1 MHVEQVCNEL
11 NNTDICGIIHLAAL
25 KLAGVE
31 WDEDTYPSSQISL
44 AAHGWFALLKGL
56 DSKLG
61 ALESGIVASVTTLD
75 GRHGNIGELFNS
87 IQSAAT
93 GVTKSYSFEQ
103 PKLRA
108 RALDLHP
115 EIVLDSIHAAELI
128 FNDIFN
134 IGGEVEIGI
143 DRDQRRW
150 ALVAF
155 DEKLEAEREPLTST
169 DTWIVSGGGSG
180 VTAASIIG
188 VAQASTDAN
197 AHFVLLGRSK
207 LIEETQS
214 WIDWGE
220 DQLNQRKMNLRDT
233 MVTTSSDGK
242 VTMVE
247 WNKEW
252 QKYTRSMDVY

>member
-1 MHVEQVCNEL
+1 M
-11 NNTDICGIIHLAAL
+11 
-25 KLAGVE
+25 
-31 WDEDTYPSSQISL
+31 
-44 AAHGWFALLKGL
+44 
-56 DSKLG
+56 
-61 ALESGIVASVTTLD
+61 
-75 GRHGNIGELFNS
+75 
-87 IQSAAT
+87 
-93 GVTKSYSFEQ
+93 
-103 PKLRA
+103 
-108 RALDLHP
+108 
-115 EIVLDSIHAAELI
+115 
-128 FNDIFN
+128 
-134 IGGEVEIGI
+134 
-143 DRDQRRW
+143 
-150 ALVAF
+150 
-155 DEKLEAEREPLTST
+155 TST

-197 AHFVLLGRSK
+197 AHFVLLGRSQ

-252 QKYTRSMDVY
+252 QKYTRSMDVYLTLRSYRENR